1 MSDNEDDEASDEGED
16 IIREFDRLNFN
27 QDNDSNFHGLMM
39 NLIQGNEDHQT

>member
-27 QDNDSNFHGLMM
+27 QDNDSNFSWTHD
-39 NLIQGNEDHQT
+39 EPDSRK